1 MNKTKMIATVGPSSN
16 KKEII
21 KKIIEEGVDVIRINM
36 SHSNFDFA
44 KEVIVSVREIDRELS
59 TATGIMIDTR
69 GPEIRIGNLE
79 KKEIK
84 LEAGMTIRI
93 LKDSIVGNSNA
104 VSTTLPEITEYCKIG
119 ERILIN
125 DGSVE
130 LVVISKELDEL
141 VCTIKND
148 GVIKSNCSIN
158 IPEADFNIKF
168 LSEFDKQTI
177 AFAVSMGADYLAL
190 SHVKDQLD
198 ILDANDLLIE
208 LNDDHIQI
216 ISKIE
221 NKNAIEAIKEIL
233 RVSDGVMIARGD
245 LGIEVEIE
253 KIPSIQKMI
262 ANKAKEAEKI
272 CVIATEML
280 STMQDNPRPT
290 RAEVSDVANAVLDG
304 TDAVMLSS
312 ETAVGKYP
320 VETVSTMNKIIASIE
335 QEINYNELL
344 LEYTRKDKIDISSA
358 VAYSTVDTA
367 NRVKASAIVCSTMS
381 GNTAK
386 RISHYRPDS
395 PIIAI
400 SPDERTIRG
409 LSINYGIIPV
419 KVPFVDSTDEMI
431 KISTESAKNTLQLTE
446 KDKIVIAGTFPINSV
461 KYTNFMKVEEIKE

>member
-1 MNKTKMIATVGPSSN
+1 MNKTKMIATVGPSSCT
-16 KKEII
+16 KEII
-21 KKIIEEGVDVIRINM
+21 NRIIEEGVDVIRVNM

-44 KEVIVSVREIDRELS
+44 KEVILTVREIDRELS

-69 GPEIRIGNLE
+69 GPEIRIGDLE

-84 LEAGMTIRI
+84 VEAGKTIRI
-93 LKDSIVGNSNA
+93 LKDSIVGNSSV
-104 VSTTLPEITEYCKIG
+104 VSTTLPELTEYCKIG
-119 ERILIN
+119 EKILVN

-130 LVVISKELDEL
+130 LVVVSKEVDEL
-141 VCTIKND
+141 VCTINND
-148 GVIKSNCSIN
+148 GIIKSNCSIN

-198 ILDANDLLIE
+198 ILDVNDLLIE

-221 NKNAIEAIKEIL
+221 NKNAIESIKEIL

-262 ANKAKEAEKI
+262 ANRAKEAEKI
-272 CVIATEML
+272 CVVATEML
-280 STMQDNPRPT
+280 STMQENPRPT

-320 VETVSTMNKIIASIE
+320 IETVSTMNKIIDSIE
-335 QEINYNELL
+335 KEINYNELL
-344 LEYTRKDKIDISSA
+344 LEYTRKDKIDISST

-367 NRVKASAIVCSTMS
+367 NRVKANAIVCSTMS

-386 RISHYRPDS
+386 KISHYRPES
-395 PIIAI
+395 PVIAI

-419 KVPFVDSTDEMI
+419 KVPLVDSTDEMI
-431 KISTESAKNTLQLTE
+431 KISIESAKKVLNLSS
-446 KDKIVIAGTFPINSV
+446 KDKIIITGTFPLNSV